1 MRAFCCHGKHDI
13 RCNTVPDPTIEDR
26 RDAIV
31 KASTWANCGSDLHL
45 CDGLMPGM
53 EHGDVMGHDRGQHA
67 REGAAGTDGMSR
79 CYFWRY
85 PADKMAGSGPV
96 RRGAWN
102 RMHRVHLIR
111 GSTASSKLKPS
122 YGSRMPA
129 RAPPRYRVCGEAL
142 ALGQA
147 GSLPQ

>member
-13 RCNTVPDPTIEDR
+13 RCNTVPDPTIEDG

-53 EHGDVMGHDRGQHA
+53 EHGNVIGHDRGQHA

-79 CYFWRY
+79 
-85 PADKMAGSGPV
+85 
-96 RRGAWN
+96 
-102 RMHRVHLIR
+102 
-111 GSTASSKLKPS
+111 
-122 YGSRMPA
+122 
-129 RAPPRYRVCGEAL
+129 
-142 ALGQA
+142 
-147 GSLPQ
+147 